1 MSEMEKRDVALVEG
15 GLHVNK
21 EEFSLVKQEDF
32 LRVDNLCKG
41 LLLSF
46 YEHLL
51 AQGIPPEEA
60 TSLANGADYFVRDF
74 LVDFKGYN
82 LFDESPGIVRQFAG
96 NWYIV
101 TTPEPDISLLSLH
114 LQGIRAFYGYL
125 CDHKLISVGYL
136 MNLEQECAIL
146 SYYEGRI
153 ESFWEIEGEGY
164 SAWERECTL
173 KDRWSITGRA

>member
-1 MSEMEKRDVALVEG
+1 MSDRVKKDDAVAEG
-15 GLHVNK
+15 ELRVNK
-21 EEFSLVKQEDF
+21 DEFTLVTQEDF
-32 LRVDNLCKG
+32 LRVDNLCKA
-41 LLLSF
+41 LLLRF

-51 AQGIPPEEA
+51 AQGLAPEEA
-60 TSLANGADYFVRDF
+60 TLLANGADYFVRDF

-82 LFDESPGIVRQFAG
+82 LFDERAGIVKQFAG

-101 TTPEPDISLLSLH
+101 TTPEPDILQLSRH

-125 CDHKLISVGYL
+125 CEQKLISAGYL
-136 MNLEQECAIL
+136 MILEKECGIL

-173 KDRWSITGRA
+173 KDRWTIAGRA